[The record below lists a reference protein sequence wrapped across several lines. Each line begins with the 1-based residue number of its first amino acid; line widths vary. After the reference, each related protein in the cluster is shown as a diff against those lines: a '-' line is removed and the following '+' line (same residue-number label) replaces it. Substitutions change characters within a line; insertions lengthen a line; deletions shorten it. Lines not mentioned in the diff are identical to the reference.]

1 MDAQCICFGPKPGDI
16 FAVNEKNKL
25 WLNNK
30 FKIGAVVKI
39 TDSHLWEY
47 GLTHGKELQFSDC

>member
-47 GLTHGKELQFSDC
+47 GLIHGKEL